1 MKLNRRLIN
10 EKKTEESRQNFLARS
25 RVCTYSSH
33 RLPHIHKQCNT
44 HTALRKTE
52 TQINYVCT
60 KVHTSN

>member
-1 MKLNRRLIN
+1 MK
-10 EKKTEESRQNFLARS
+10 KKTEESRQNFLARS

-60 KVHTSN
+60 KLHTSN